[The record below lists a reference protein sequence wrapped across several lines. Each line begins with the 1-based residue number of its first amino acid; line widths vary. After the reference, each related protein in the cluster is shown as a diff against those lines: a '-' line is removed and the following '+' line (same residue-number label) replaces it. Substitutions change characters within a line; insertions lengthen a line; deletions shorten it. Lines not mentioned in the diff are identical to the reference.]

1 MLQNVFGEGLE
12 AIVIIVALGGL
23 EIALWW
29 ADHKRQAEQ
38 LATLEAI
45 WVELALLNEDRTVRH
60 QDRLWKFPLFG
71 QSICRFHQLR
81 LRLLRS
87 DCVLL
92 RNTACHFGGHWQLQ

>member
-1 MLQNVFGEGLE
+1 MLE

-45 WVELALLNEDRTVRH
+45 WVELALLNEEKAPMHSAEISGVSQARPVDLPISVAPTPTVVT
-60 QDRLWKFPLFG
+60 Q
-71 QSICRFHQLR
+71 
-81 LRLLRS
+81 
-87 DCVLL
+87 
-92 RNTACHFGGHWQLQ
+92 

>member
-1 MLQNVFGEGLE
+1 MLE

-45 WVELALLNEDRTVRH
+45 WVELALLNEEKAPMHSPEISGVSQARPVDLPISVAPTPTVVT
-60 QDRLWKFPLFG
+60 Q
-71 QSICRFHQLR
+71 
-81 LRLLRS
+81 
-87 DCVLL
+87 
-92 RNTACHFGGHWQLQ
+92 

>member
-1 MLQNVFGEGLE
+1 MLE

-45 WVELALLNEDRTVRH
+45 WVELALLNEDRTGKHPGQIAEVPPVRAVDLPISPA
-60 QDRLWKFPLFG
+60 QTIT
-71 QSICRFHQLR
+71 Q
-81 LRLLRS
+81 
-87 DCVLL
+87 
-92 RNTACHFGGHWQLQ
+92 

>member
-1 MLQNVFGEGLE
+1 MLE

-45 WVELALLNEDRTVRH
+45 WVELALLNEQRTSKHSGEISELPPVRPVDLPIAVS
-60 QDRLWKFPLFG
+60 QPAVT
-71 QSICRFHQLR
+71 Q
-81 LRLLRS
+81 
-87 DCVLL
+87 
-92 RNTACHFGGHWQLQ
+92 